1 MIDSNLWKKTLPGV
15 EGHLLQPGKEMHV
28 AVMSNTWKVERP
40 YNTKI
45 VTSKIQVTRRE
56 EENKNKQSKI
66 IE

>member
-15 EGHLLQPGKEMHV
+15 EGHWLQVGNERQC

-45 VTSKIQVTRRE
+45 LTSKIQVTKKE
-56 EENKNKQSKI
+56 EENKNKHG
-66 IE
+66 